1 LTNPSTST
9 SLSDNPPKQ
18 HALGR
23 TVGGGM
29 TWMVISTVIS
39 KLATALAQGI
49 LGWWLLPEEFKS
61 FAYATVAAGFI
72 MLARDASIPNWII
85 QKGEEN
91 WDRLSGPAFHLAF
104 AYNVFTGLIMAA
116 LAIPLAR
123 YWAHDPKV
131 AHMLWVIALSLP
143 VGTFGVMLQTKM
155 RLDMRFR
162 EFLLI
167 VTVSGILR
175 QVSTVVLA
183 WAGFKSMS
191 LSLPIVITAA
201 FESIVCL
208 WYVSDRPWF
217 RRPDFAAW
225 PGIFKETFQLMQAT
239 VANFATEWGPYLTL
253 PFLMKDAEGER
264 QVGYYYFGYMIVGQ
278 IGAILSNNLF
288 VIIMPA
294 LSKLKGEPVRL
305 AAAYLRGLRTLMMA
319 ACLACVG
326 TAAIYEPLEHL
337 IWHGK
342 WSPTVPVVV
351 LLAATYPWKATFGLN
366 AATFI
371 AIGRFRRYSLCT
383 WLEGFA
389 LVLGAWIAAFVHPTA
404 NSVVIGTGIAILIGR
419 TIVMIVM
426 MRTLGQHGRDLARA
440 SIPAWLISLIAGIA
454 GVAADRLLPVK
465 DLLFAQLP
473 FPALL
478 DETRISGSIISRF
491 LPITGTYQILSHAFG
506 DVIRCL
512 LAGTTCTVA
521 FMALARVFLAQD
533 LHDVVQQSPA
543 RIRAIAQR
551 LVLLKAPEEP
561 VPGN

>member
-1 LTNPSTST
+1 MTLMVFST
-9 SLSDNPPKQ
+9 
-18 HALGR
+18 
-23 TVGGGM
+23 
-29 TWMVISTVIS
+29 IIS
-39 KLATALAQGI
+39 KFATALAQGI
-49 LGWWLLPEEFKS
+49 LGWWLLPKDFKS

-85 QKGEEN
+85 QKGEKD
-91 WDRLSGPAFHLAF
+91 WDRLSGPGFHLAF
-104 AYNVFTGLIMAA
+104 AYNLATGLIMAA

-123 YWAHDPKV
+123 FWAHDPKV
-131 AHMLWVIALSLP
+131 AEMLWVIALSLP
-143 VGTFGVMLQTKM
+143 VGTFGIMLQTKM
-155 RLDMRFR
+155 RLEMRFR

-175 QVSTVVLA
+175 QVSTVLLA

-208 WYVSDRPWF
+208 WYVADRPWF

-253 PFLMKDAEGER
+253 PFLMKDPEGER

-294 LSKLKGEPVRL
+294 LSRLKEEPARL

-342 WSPTVPVVV
+342 WSPTVPVVM

-383 WLEGFA
+383 WMEGCL
-389 LVLGAWIAAFVHPTA
+389 LVLGAWVAALIMPTA
-404 NSVVIGTGIAILIGR
+404 SSVVIGTGVAILIGR

-426 MRTLGQHGRDLARA
+426 MRTLGQKGRDLALA
-440 SIPAWLISLIAGIA
+440 TIPAWTLSLIAGIA
-454 GVAADRLLPVK
+454 GVAADRLLPIK
-465 DLLFAQLP
+465 DLMFSLLP
-473 FPALL
+473 LPGVL
-478 DETRISGSIISRF
+478 DESNVAGNVASSFIHLVSLYHTVC
-491 LPITGTYQILSHAFG
+491 HALA

-512 LAGTTCTVA
+512 IAGTTCTLV
-521 FMALARVFLAQD
+521 FMTLSRILLAED
-533 LHDVVQQSPA
+533 LWDVVQQSPG
-543 RIRAIAQR
+543 RIRGVAQR
-551 LVLLKAPEEP
+551 LLMLKEP
-561 VPGN
+561 QPQPTVDA